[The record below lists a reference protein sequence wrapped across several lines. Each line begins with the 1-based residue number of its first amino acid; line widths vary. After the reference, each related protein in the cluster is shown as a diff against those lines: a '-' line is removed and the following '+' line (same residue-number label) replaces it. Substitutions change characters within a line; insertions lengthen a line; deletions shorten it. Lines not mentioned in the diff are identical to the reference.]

1 MILEA
6 ESIAMMNV
14 ITSINTHTKGYLESF
29 FPDNPISV
37 KLIPFKETGS
47 GKNIKRK
54 PQINLE
60 IEYKGMEA
68 DINMLSG
75 GELSRV
81 ILSFSLALGEMF
93 NTPMMLLDE
102 CTASLDQELTGVVM
116 DGIREHF
123 TGKLVLIIA
132 HQIIEG
138 SFDKVIKL

>member
-1 MILEA
+1 
-6 ESIAMMNV
+6 MMNV
-14 ITSINTHTKGYLESF
+14 ITSINNHTEGYLETF

-37 KLIPFKETGS
+37 KLVPFKETKT
-47 GKNIKRK
+47 GKK

-81 ILSFSLALGEMF
+81 ILAYALALGEMF

-123 TGKLVLIIA
+123 TGKLVITIC
-132 HQIIEG
+132 HQVVKG
-138 SFDKVIKL
+138 QFDKVILVGGEVE